1 MTNKKSPIEE
11 KIAGLFRHQ
20 EASVPDD
27 VWQKIESHLDAR
39 NRKRRRVIWIYFFM
53 VGVLMI
59 LGSIAVFPLLRKSN
73 TAVIGEKDT
82 AMAHQ
87 SNSGEN
93 KQASIPQTERTY
105 DGNASEGGV
114 NNLPNST
121 TASPTAM
128 SATRSIN
135 RVDLSPSH
143 NSGMGNAQSL
153 HGRRSI
159 SGQNVEGVDI
169 VVKAEN
175 ENRRDNSLGDN
186 SHSSEKSRIETLLSN
201 IASRD
206 FEIFPSSLN
215 PAVLPDALLFKD
227 DEATVIKH
235 DPRLRL
241 FMDIDGGAGF
251 PFRKITNHSVESD
264 AYADRAITERPL
276 LVKNFQAGIGILLDG
291 NWTLRS
297 GAEWQ
302 QLTEQFNYE
311 KSDATRL
318 SYTYDDLTGQ
328 VNDTSLVRGSLT
340 EKFGNRYTMVN
351 IPVYLGYEKRVG
363 SWVLGLEGG
372 AGFNLRFVTTGKI
385 LAGDQRV
392 ESLKD
397 RRDIYSSTTG
407 ISWRAG
413 VSCLRSVAPGTMI
426 YARLM
431 FMHYPESWTLSSHPN
446 EIRYQFLT
454 ANVGLRKVI

>member
-11 KIAGLFRHQ
+11 KIASLFHLQ
-20 EASVPDD
+20 EASVPVD

-39 NRKRRRVIWIYFFM
+39 NKKRRRAIWIYLFM
-53 VGVLMI
+53 VGVLMV
-59 LGSIAVFPLLRKSN
+59 LGSMAVLPLLRKSH

-82 AMAHQ
+82 AMAYQ
-87 SNSGEN
+87 PNIGEN
-93 KQASIPQTERTY
+93 KLTSAPHTERTY
-105 DGNASEGGV
+105 AGNAPEGGA
-114 NNLPNST
+114 NTLPNST
-121 TASPTAM
+121 TTSPTAM
-128 SATRSIN
+128 SAIRSIK
-135 RVDLSPSH
+135 RDDLSPSQ
-143 NSGMGNAQSL
+143 NSGVRSVQSL
-153 HGRRSI
+153 HNRRSI
-159 SGQNVEGVDI
+159 SGKDVEGADI
-169 VVKAEN
+169 VFKVEN
-175 ENRRDNSLGDN
+175 QIRHDYSSGGN
-186 SHSSEKSRIETLLSN
+186 SHSSENIRIQKLFSK

-206 FEIFPSSLN
+206 FEAFPSGLN
-215 PAVLPDALLFKD
+215 PAVLPDALPFED
-227 DEATVIKH
+227 DEKTVIKH
-235 DPRLRL
+235 DPLLRL
-241 FMDIDGGAGF
+241 FFDIDGGAGL
-251 PFRKITNHSVESD
+251 PFRKVTNHSVESD

-276 LVKNFQAGIGILLDG
+276 FVKNFQAGIGILLDES
-291 NWTLRS
+291 WTIRS

-311 KSDATRL
+311 KSDATKL

-328 VNDTSLVRGSLT
+328 VSDTSFVRGALT
-340 EKFGNRYTMVN
+340 VKSGNRYTMVN
-351 IPVYLGYEKRVG
+351 IPVYLGYEKRLG
-363 SWVLGLEGG
+363 RWVLGLEGG

-397 RRDIYSSTTG
+397 RRDIYSSTTD

-413 VSCLRSVAPGTMI
+413 VSCLRSVTPGTMI

-454 ANVGLRKVI
+454 ANIGLRKVI